1 VVALSDPLLAQLAER
16 LASRDVSAVTSLPGG
31 ASSLTYVGRCA
42 DRPVVVKV
50 APPGVQPIAHRDVLR
65 QARAVRAL
73 ATTPVPV
80 PEVLFDDPGDPPDV
94 PPLFVMSH
102 VDGSTSEPLFDGAD
116 SGPEAV
122 VAERF
127 RYAAAIMAQL
137 HRIEPGA
144 VGLASEPVIGP
155 SAEVERWC
163 RTLETVDAALVPGWR
178 GVAADLESSTPP
190 ALPAAIVHGDFRLGN
205 LLAVDDRITAVIDW
219 EIWSVS
225 DPRVDAGW
233 FLINCDPRTYQRPT
247 RYLHA
252 TPPVSELAAIYR
264 EELGCEV
271 QELNWFRALA
281 CFKSAATWS
290 LIVKHNRRRKHA
302 DPGLEAM
309 ASALPQLL
317 SRAREL
323 LG

>member
-16 LASRDVSAVTSLPGG
+16 LSSRDVSALAPLPGG

-42 DRPVVVKV
+42 DGPVVVKV
-50 APPGVQPIAHRDVLR
+50 APPGVPPIAHRDVLR
-65 QARAVRAL
+65 QARVIRTL
-73 ATTPVPV
+73 APTAVPV
-80 PEVLFDDPGDPPDV
+80 PEVLFEDPGDPPDV
-94 PPLFVMSH
+94 PPLFVMSR
-102 VDGSTSEPLFDGAD
+102 VDGTACEPLFDDTDG
-116 SGPEAV
+116 GPEAV

-127 RYAAAIMAQL
+127 RNAAAIMAQL
-137 HRIEPGA
+137 HDVAPGT
-144 VGLASEPVIGP
+144 VGLETEPVIGP

-163 RTLETVDAALVPGWR
+163 HTLDTVDSALVPGWR
-178 GVAADLESSTPP
+178 EVAVALESSSPL

-205 LLAVDDRITAVIDW
+205 LLAVDDRVTAVIDW
-219 EIWSVS
+219 EIWSVG

-233 FLINCDPRTYQRPT
+233 FLINSDRRTYRRST
-247 RYLHA
+247 RYVDE
-252 TPPVSELAAIYR
+252 TPPLSDLAAIYR
-264 EELGCEV
+264 EELGREV
-271 QELNWFRALA
+271 PELDWFQALA
-281 CFKSAATWS
+281 CFKSTATWS
-290 LIVKHNRRRKHA
+290 LIVKHNRRRTHA